1 MNTILENP
9 LMPRLSV
16 KDSKVCEGK
25 LKIEECV
32 KNLNAFE
39 SNKSPGNGGW
49 TVQFYIFFWNIVGE
63 LLGLKRCLCICLGS
77 KKAASVIASET
88 VLTMPGWW
96 APRRVKQLSIATTAQ
111 VTWLCARVQ

>member
-49 TVQFYIFFWNIVGE
+49 TVQFYNFFWNIVGE
-63 LLGLKRCLCICLGS
+63 LLGLKRC
-77 KKAASVIASET
+77 
-88 VLTMPGWW
+88 
-96 APRRVKQLSIATTAQ
+96 
-111 VTWLCARVQ
+111 